1 MTHVCLGLLRKSEQQ
16 TVLRSEQSGLGWN
29 ERERKGE
36 RDILRERERKRRCFM
51 ISNVL
56 ATQRTIFVSNDVS
69 LRSLIFYFYLLL
81 SISCATNGTYKSR
94 ASLLSSLPDQ

>member
-36 RDILRERERKRRCFM
+36 RDILRGRERYFESEREREREREKEAMFH
-51 ISNVL
+51 
-56 ATQRTIFVSNDVS
+56 D
-69 LRSLIFYFYLLL
+69 
-81 SISCATNGTYKSR
+81 
-94 ASLLSSLPDQ
+94 